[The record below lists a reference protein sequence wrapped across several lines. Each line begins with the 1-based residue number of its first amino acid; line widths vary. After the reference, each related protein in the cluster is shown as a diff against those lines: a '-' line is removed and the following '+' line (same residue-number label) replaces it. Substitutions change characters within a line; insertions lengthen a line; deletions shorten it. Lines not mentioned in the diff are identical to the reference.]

1 MRVKV
6 KVENQVFEVEIE
18 DLFARPI
25 VTHVAGERY
34 EVWPE
39 IAEAPLQFS
48 GLAPDEGH
56 TEERVDGDGD
66 SGKPAVPAAPRAAA
80 PQPDANARAVLAP
93 IPGVIV
99 SIAVTPGTQ
108 VKFGQELCVL
118 EAMKMKNPIRAARA
132 GRIGAVCV
140 NVGQTVRHHDVLM
153 EFTE

>member
-6 KVENQVFEVEIE
+6 KVDNQVFEVEIE
-18 DLFARPI
+18 DLLARPI
-25 VTHVAGERY
+25 ITHVAGERY

-39 IAEAPLQFS
+39 VAEAPAQFA
-48 GLAPDEGH
+48 GAAPEEGQAA
-56 TEERVDGDGD
+56 GDGD
-66 SGKPAVPAAPRAAA
+66 RPPAA
-80 PQPDANARAVLAP
+80 PQPARAAVPAPAPSSARAVLAP

-132 GRIGAVCV
+132 GRIGAVRV
-140 NVGQTVRHHDVLM
+140 AVGQTVKHHDVLM
-153 EFTE
+153 EYAD

>member
-6 KVENQVFEVEIE
+6 KVDNEVFEVEIE
-18 DLFARPI
+18 DLLARPI

-39 IAEAPLQFS
+39 IAEAPAQFT
-48 GLAPDEGH
+48 GATPEGGQAAD
-56 TEERVDGDGD
+56 DGDR
-66 SGKPAVPAAPRAAA
+66 PPAA
-80 PQPDANARAVLAP
+80 PQPIRVAAPAPSSARAVLAP

-132 GRIGAVCV
+132 GRIGAVRAA
-140 NVGQTVRHHDVLM
+140 VGQTVKHHDVLM
-153 EFTE
+153 EYAD